1 MKSLRIMVIEDYDA
15 LRETICN
22 VLQADGHEPC
32 GVSAAEDVDDTPVGY
47 VPDLYIVDINL
58 PDENG
63 ISLARRIRRSQPDA
77 GIVIVS
83 ARTALSDRIDGYGSG
98 ANLYL
103 TKPIQLDELRAVV
116 GGFAQRLANTEQE
129 VGSHI
134 SLRPVKMDLAGPAQ
148 TVRLTQSEVVLLAA
162 FSRAAQQTLEHW
174 QVEAHLG
181 NGETL
186 AKGNLEVRLGRLRK
200 KLITCGAEAPAIK
213 SIRGVGYKLCATV
226 NILSSP

>member
-15 LRETICN
+15 LRETICA
-22 VLQADGHEPC
+22 VLQADGHETC
-32 GVSAAEDVDDTPVGY
+32 GVPSAEDVDDTPVGY

-58 PDENG
+58 PGENG
-63 ISLARRIRRSQPDA
+63 ISLAKRINRSQPDA

-83 ARTALSDRIDGYGSG
+83 ARTALSDRIDSYKSG

-116 GGFAQRLANTEQE
+116 GGFGQRLANTE
-129 VGSHI
+129 VKHGGHI
-134 SLRPVKMDLAGPAQ
+134 SLRPNKMDLAGPAKK
-148 TVRLTQSEVVLLAA
+148 VRLTQSEVVLLAA

-181 NGETL
+181 NGGDLT
-186 AKGNLEVRLGRLRK
+186 KGNLEVRLGRLRK
-200 KLITCGAEAPAIK
+200 KLIACGAEAPAIK
-213 SIRGVGYKLCATV
+213 SIRGLGYRLCETV
-226 NILSSP
+226 SILKE